1 MYFGGQ
7 QTFPKYKRYSY
18 VRPLNTRSMV
28 SLSFIGL
35 WHGRGGIYLIHI
47 VTILHILHLKN
58 TM

>member
-28 SLSFIGL
+28 SLSFIGTTQ
-35 WHGRGGIYLIHI
+35 GIITQH
-47 VTILHILHLKN
+47 KE
-58 TM
+58 

>member
-28 SLSFIGL
+28 SLSLLVSGT
-35 WHGRGGIYLIHI
+35 GGEGYLIHI